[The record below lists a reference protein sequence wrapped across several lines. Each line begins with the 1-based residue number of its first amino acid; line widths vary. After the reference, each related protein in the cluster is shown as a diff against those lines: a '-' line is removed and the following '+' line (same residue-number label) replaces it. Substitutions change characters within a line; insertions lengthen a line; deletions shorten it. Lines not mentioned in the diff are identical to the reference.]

1 MFSDPESNLNRFD
14 VQAGMHVV
22 DLGAG
27 SGFYTLALS
36 RRVGPSGKVY
46 AIDVQK
52 DLLEKLKKEALK
64 NHMMNIEVV
73 WGNIEKIG
81 GTKLKEG
88 FVDRVVASNVLFQI
102 ENEHRKNFVVEIKRI
117 LKQGGKVLVID
128 WSDSFSGMGPSQKLI
143 VLPATAEALFTK
155 EGFKVESDVS
165 AGDHHW
171 GIIFIKQ

>member
-1 MFSDPESNLNRFD
+1 MFTDPESNLNHFD
-14 VQAGMHVV
+14 VQAGMHVA

-36 RRVGPSGKVY
+36 RRVGPSGRVY

-64 NHMMNIEVV
+64 NHMVNVEVV

-81 GTKLKEG
+81 GTKLKES
-88 FVDRVVASNVLFQI
+88 FVDRVIASNVLFQI
-102 ENEHRKNFVVEIKRI
+102 EEKNRKEFVTEIRRI
-117 LKQGGKVLVID
+117 LKPNGKLLVID
-128 WSDSFSGMGPSQKLI
+128 WSDSFSGMGPAPKDV
-143 VLPATAEALFTK
+143 VLPATAESLFTK
-155 EGFKVESDVS
+155 EGFKVETDVS

-171 GIIFIKQ
+171 GLIFIKQ